1 MSSGRR
7 GRGRGGGR
15 VVVTKRKRGDHNLE
29 DSLDSEGEA
38 AVLASV
44 VVPSGEA
51 KSSSVVAV
59 PEAEKAPKVSKTTN
73 SRKEVASEARDPV
86 VNQSSLVL
94 AGQRTDMSS
103 SARIDARLLACF
115 GGFTQLD
122 LNALDYF
129 FTCTTLYGSVEISK
143 GLLKLAERMHI
154 AIDTHNR
161 VYSDLAM
168 VNARMEEVFKE
179 KVEAERKCEQLAA
192 ENALIEVS

>member
-7 GRGRGGGR
+7 GRGAGRGGGR
-15 VVVTKRKRGDHNLE
+15 VVVTKRRRSDHE
-29 DSLDSEGEA
+29 DSLDSDGEA

-59 PEAEKAPKVSKTTN
+59 PEAGKAPKVSKTAN

-129 FTCTTLYGSVEISK
+129 FACTTLHGSVEISK
-143 GLLKLAERMHI
+143 GLFKLSERMRL

-161 VYSDLAM
+161 VYNDLAM
-168 VNARMEEVFKE
+168 VNTRMEGVCKE
-179 KVEAERKCEQLAA
+179 KEEAERMCEKLVA
-192 ENALIEVS
+192 ENALLEVS